1 MAADLLSPK
10 SDYVFKR
17 IFGDRNNLD
26 ILADFLKSAL
36 KLPPEEF
43 DRLVLAD
50 PHLNPDHYE
59 GKLGVLDVKVY
70 TASGKIIDVEIQ
82 LLFNHDLR
90 ERMVFYL
97 ARMASEQAR
106 SGQDYQTIKQV
117 VCILITDWELI
128 KENREYHNRYH
139 LYDRRTGS
147 CFTELLEIDTLELP
161 KLPEGPGRTP
171 LENWLRFLKGV
182 PVEELTMLTRENP
195 YIAKALCILEELSAD
210 QRVRAEV
217 ESREK
222 ARWDDASRYRYAQ
235 NKGMEIG
242 LVKGRE
248 EGLVKGEE
256 IGLVK
261 GEEIGLVKGR
271 EETAIKALKLNM
283 PVETIIELTG
293 LSMDTIVKL
302 RSDSESQKS

>member
-36 KLPPEEF
+36 DLPPEEF

-50 PHLNPDHYE
+50 PHLNPDHSD
-59 GKLGVLDVKVY
+59 GKKGVLDVKVY
-70 TASGKIIDVEIQ
+70 TTRGKIIDVEIQ
-82 LLFNHDLR
+82 LLRDSDIR
-90 ERMVFYL
+90 ERIVFYL
-97 ARMASEQAR
+97 TRMVSEQAR
-106 SGQDYQTIKQV
+106 SGEDYHTIKRV
-117 VCILITDWELI
+117 VSILITDWEI
-128 KENREYHNRYH
+128 ITENREYHNRYH

-171 LENWLRFLKGV
+171 LENWLRFLKGAS
-182 PVEELTMLTRENP
+182 VEELTMLTKENP
-195 YIAKALCILEELSAD
+195 YIAKAVCVLEELSAD

-217 ESREK
+217 EAREK
-222 ARWDDASRYRYAQ
+222 LRWDYNSGIKNAR
-235 NKGMEIG
+235 M
-242 LVKGRE
+242 KGRE
-248 EGLVKGEE
+248 E
-256 IGLVK
+256 

-271 EETAIKALKLNM
+271 EEAARKALKLNM
-283 PVETIIELTG
+283 PMETIMELTD
-293 LSMDTIVKL
+293 LSMEAIVKL
-302 RSDSESQKS
+302 QSGLASQDA